1 MSTTLTPPIF
11 SIPFLLCLGISL
23 ILIGFVGVFFY
34 QKITEQNHKISS
46 MVDLISTMAEEL
58 NYIRSRVQ
66 SGGAV
71 NTIPVNAVAMQQIP
85 LFNSQPVKSQDLI
98 NVSDDDSDND
108 SDSDEESDEESGE
121 DNDEEDD
128 ESDSDSDSDEEE
140 DEPENVR
147 VINISDSLLHSI
159 EESGEIEEIP
169 SEENDDVNDSSEDE
183 DNLVDD
189 DDKSSVSSEEERKVD
204 VVKLDEIMEEPQEF
218 EPVLEI
224 DSTLLKSIHMTFPTS
239 ENIDYKKLSLNK
251 LRQIVSEKNLSS
263 DSSKLKKP
271 ELLKLLGV
279 E

>member
-1 MSTTLTPPIF
+1 MSSLTPIL
-11 SIPFLLCLGISL
+11 SIPFLLSLGISL

-46 MVDLISTMAEEL
+46 MVDLVSTMAEEL

-71 NTIPVNAVAMQQIP
+71 NTLPSNSVTQQIP
-85 LFNSQPVKSQDLI
+85 LFTPPQVKTDLI
-98 NVSDDDSDND
+98 NVSDDEDESE
-108 SDSDEESDEESGE
+108 DEESDEESG
-121 DNDEEDD
+121 DDDEESDD
-128 ESDSDSDSDEEE
+128 SESDSDEEE
-140 DEPENVR
+140 EENVR
-147 VINISDSLLHSI
+147 VINICDPLLHTLEDCEDI
-159 EESGEIEEIP
+159 EEVP
-169 SEENDDVNDSSEDE
+169 SEENNENDDMNDSSDE
-183 DNLVDD
+183 VDD
-189 DDKSSVSSEEERKVD
+189 LEQDDRSSVSSEEESKVE
-204 VVKLDEIMEEPQEF
+204 VVKLNKVMEESQEF

-263 DSSKLKKP
+263 ESSKLKKP

>member
-1 MSTTLTPPIF
+1 MSSLTPIL
-11 SIPFLLCLGISL
+11 SIPFLLSLGISL

-58 NYIRSRVQ
+58 NYIRSRFQ

-71 NTIPVNAVAMQQIP
+71 NTLPTGSQGPTQIP
-85 LFNSQPVKSQDLI
+85 LFNTQPVKSVDLI
-98 NVSDDDSDND
+98 DVSDDEDESEDEEED
-108 SDSDEESDEESGE
+108 DSDEESGDDDEES
-121 DNDEEDD
+121 DD
-128 ESDSDSDSDEEE
+128 DSESDAEEE
-140 DEPENVR
+140 ENVR
-147 VINISDSLLHSI
+147 VINISESLLHSV

-169 SEENDDVNDSSEDE
+169 SENNDDMNDSSED
-183 DNLVDD
+183 DD
-189 DDKSSVSSEEERKVD
+189 DLDEDDKSSVVSEAESKVE
-204 VVKLDEIMEEPQEF
+204 VVKLNEVMEEPQEF
-218 EPVLEI
+218 EPESLLDI
-224 DSTLLKSIHMTFPTS
+224 DATLLKSIHMTFPTS

>member
-1 MSTTLTPPIF
+1 MSSLSPIL
-11 SIPFLLCLGISL
+11 SIPFLLSLGISL

-58 NYIRSRVQ
+58 NYIRSSVQ

-71 NTIPVNAVAMQQIP
+71 NTALPNNPIVQQFP
-85 LFNSQPVKSQDLI
+85 QLNHQPVKSQGLI
-98 NVSDDDSDND
+98 NVSDDEDDTETEE
-108 SDSDEESDEESGE
+108 DED
-121 DNDEEDD
+121 DD
-128 ESDSDSDSDEEE
+128 ESEDESDDDEETCESESDEEE
-140 DEPENVR
+140 DEEEENVR

-159 EESGEIEEIP
+159 EESGDVEEIP
-169 SEENDDVNDSSEDE
+169 SENNDNDAMDESEEDDDLEDE
-183 DNLVDD
+183 Q
-189 DDKSSVSSEEERKVD
+189 SSVSSQEEPQVE
-204 VVKLDEIMEEPQEF
+204 VVKLDEVMEEPQEF
-218 EPVLEI
+218 EQVLDI
-224 DSTLLKSIHMTFPTS
+224 DATLLKSIQMTFPTS

-251 LRQIVSEKNLSS
+251 LRQIVSEKNLST

>member
-1 MSTTLTPPIF
+1 MSSLTPIL
-11 SIPFLLCLGISL
+11 SIPFLLSLGISL

-71 NTIPVNAVAMQQIP
+71 NTLPSGGTNAPTQIP
-85 LFNSQPVKSQDLI
+85 LFNSPPVKSADLI
-98 NVSDDDSDND
+98 NVSDDEDND
-108 SDSDEESDEESGE
+108 SEDEEEEEHDESDEESD
-121 DNDEEDD
+121 DDDDD
-128 ESDSDSDSDEEE
+128 ESSDTDSDEEVE
-140 DEPENVR
+140 EETVR
-147 VINISDSLLHSI
+147 VINISDSLLHSV
-159 EESGEIEEIP
+159 EENVDVEEIP
-169 SEENDDVNDSSEDE
+169 SENNDNDDMDDSSEDE
-183 DNLVDD
+183 DLE
-189 DDKSSVSSEEERKVD
+189 DDKSSVSSENESKIEI
-204 VVKLDEIMEEPQEF
+204 VKLNEVMEEPQEF
-218 EPVLEI
+218 EPVLDI
-224 DSTLLKSIHMTFPTS
+224 DATLLKSIHMTFPTS

>member
-1 MSTTLTPPIF
+1 MSSLTPIL
-11 SIPFLLCLGISL
+11 SIPFLLSLGISL

-46 MVDLISTMAEEL
+46 MVDLISTMAEEM

-71 NTIPVNAVAMQQIP
+71 NTLPSNPVAQQVP
-85 LFNSQPVKSQDLI
+85 LINSQPVQDLI
-98 NVSDDDSDND
+98 NVSDNEDE
-108 SDSDEESDEESGE
+108 SDSEDEESDDES
-121 DNDEEDD
+121 DADDDD
-128 ESDSDSDSDEEE
+128 ESDDDSESDEEE
-140 DEPENVR
+140 EENVR

-159 EESGEIEEIP
+159 EASGEVEEIP
-169 SEENDDVNDSSEDE
+169 SENNDDMNDSE
-183 DNLVDD
+183 DD
-189 DDKSSVSSEEERKVD
+189 DDDLDEDEKSSVTSEDDPKVE
-204 VVKLDEIMEEPQEF
+204 VVKLNEVMEEPQEF
-218 EPVLEI
+218 EPESLLDI
-224 DSTLLKSIHMTFPTS
+224 DATLLKSIHMTFPTS

-251 LRQIVSEKNLSS
+251 LRQIVSDKNLSL

>member
-1 MSTTLTPPIF
+1 MSSLTPIL
-11 SIPFLLCLGISL
+11 SIPFLLSLGISL

-71 NTIPVNAVAMQQIP
+71 TSLSGGSPTPQQIP
-85 LFNSQPVKSQDLI
+85 LFNSQPVKTDLI
-98 NVSDDDSDND
+98 NVSDDEGDDSDD
-108 SDSDEESDEESGE
+108 EEEDEESDEESC
-121 DNDEEDD
+121 DDDDDEE
-128 ESDSDSDSDEEE
+128 SDDSDSDEEE
-140 DEPENVR
+140 EENVR
-147 VINISDSLLHSI
+147 VINISDSLLHSD
-159 EESGEIEEIP
+159 EHSGDVEEIP
-169 SEENDDVNDSSEDE
+169 SEENNDNDDMNDSSED
-183 DNLVDD
+183 DD
-189 DDKSSVSSEEERKVD
+189 DLEEDEKSSVTSEDDPKVE
-204 VVKLDEIMEEPQEF
+204 VVKLNEVMEEPQEF
-218 EPVLEI
+218 EPVLDI
-224 DSTLLKSIHMTFPTS
+224 DATLLKSIHMTFPTI

>member
-1 MSTTLTPPIF
+1 
-11 SIPFLLCLGISL
+11 
-23 ILIGFVGVFFY
+23 
-34 QKITEQNHKISS
+34 

-71 NTIPVNAVAMQQIP
+71 NTIPVNAVAMQQMP

-98 NVSDDDSDND
+98 NVSDDESDDDSE
-108 SDSDEESDEESGE
+108 SDEESDEESGD

-128 ESDSDSDSDEEE
+128 ESDDSDSSDSEEEE

-159 EESGEIEEIP
+159 EESGEVEEIP
-169 SEENDDVNDSSEDE
+169 SEENDDINDSSEDE
-183 DNLVDD
+183 DNLVDE
-189 DDKSSVSSEEERKVD
+189 DDKSSVSSEEESKVD
-204 VVKLDEIMEEPQEF
+204 VVKLDEIMEEPQEV
-218 EPVLEI
+218 EPVLDI

>member
-1 MSTTLTPPIF
+1 MSSLTPIL
-11 SIPFLLCLGISL
+11 SIPFLLSLGISL

-66 SGGAV
+66 SGGVV
-71 NTIPVNAVAMQQIP
+71 NTLPSGTNAPTQIP
-85 LFNSQPVKSQDLI
+85 LFNSQPVKTDLI
-98 NVSDDDSDND
+98 NVSDDEDESEDEEDDDEDGDEESSDD
-108 SDSDEESDEESGE
+108 DEESD
-121 DNDEEDD
+121 
-128 ESDSDSDSDEEE
+128 DSDSSEDEEE
-140 DEPENVR
+140 EEEENVR
-147 VINISDSLLHSI
+147 VINISDSLLHST
-159 EESGEIEEIP
+159 EEMGYVEEIP
-169 SEENDDVNDSSEDE
+169 SENNDNYDMDDSSEDE
-183 DNLVDD
+183 DDLDED
-189 DDKSSVSSEEERKVD
+189 EKSSVSSEEESKVE
-204 VVKLDEIMEEPQEF
+204 VVKLNEIMEEPQEF
-218 EPVLEI
+218 EPVLDI
-224 DSTLLKSIHMTFPTS
+224 DATLLKSIHMTFPTS

>member
-1 MSTTLTPPIF
+1 MSTLTPIL
-11 SIPFLLCLGISL
+11 SIPFLLSLGISL

-46 MVDLISTMAEEL
+46 MVDLVSTMAEEL

-71 NTIPVNAVAMQQIP
+71 NTLPSGSQAYTQIP
-85 LFNSQPVKSQDLI
+85 LFNTPPAKSADLI
-98 NVSDDDSDND
+98 NVSDDEDESG
-108 SDSDEESDEESGE
+108 SDSESGDEDDEEIGDDEESD
-121 DNDEEDD
+121 
-128 ESDSDSDSDEEE
+128 DSDEDDDENE
-140 DEPENVR
+140 DENVR
-147 VINISDSLLHSI
+147 VINISESLLHSV
-159 EESGEIEEIP
+159 EECGDVEEIP
-169 SEENDDVNDSSEDE
+169 SEENNDNDVMNDSSEDE
-183 DNLVDD
+183 DDLDE
-189 DDKSSVSSEEERKVD
+189 DDKSSVSSEDDPKVE
-204 VVKLDEIMEEPQEF
+204 VVKLNEVMEEPQEL
-218 EPVLEI
+218 EQVLDI
-224 DSTLLKSIHMTFPTS
+224 DATLLKSIHMTFPTS

>member
-1 MSTTLTPPIF
+1 MSTLTPIF

-23 ILIGFVGVFFY
+23 ILIGFIGVFFY

-85 LFNSQPVKSQDLI
+85 LFNSQPVKSHDLI

-121 DNDEEDD
+121 DTDEDD
-128 ESDSDSDSDEEE
+128 ESDDSSCESDEEE

-169 SEENDDVNDSSEDE
+169 GEENDDMNELSEDE
-183 DNLVDD
+183 DNLDD
-189 DDKSSVSSEEERKVD
+189 DDKSSVSSPEEAKVD

-218 EPVLEI
+218 EPVLDI
-224 DSTLLKSIHMTFPTS
+224 DATLLKSIHMTFPTS